1 MLVILGV
8 GWATPA
14 CQCQECESS
23 KRSSSS
29 FSSRFKYWP
38 RLERICLL
46 FHQTCVGVGA
56 RFCSTLGLLGSWS
69 FKQNSAE
76 ADLVRSCERG
86 WQMSQLFEQKW
97 CHLPFSFS
105 TPLRFFYFKKIF
117 LSEWNFYS
125 SVSGLVVQAA
135 WNFSSRSYG
144 RTLLEVSRTHFAILH
159 NVGIFSSPTRR

>member
-1 MLVILGV
+1 MCLVGYDLKMLVILGV

-86 WQMSQLFEQKW
+86 WQISSSLSKNGAIF
-97 CHLPFSFS
+97 LSVS
-105 TPLRFFYFKKIF
+105 LRHCGFFYLKKIF

-135 WNFSSRSYG
+135 
-144 RTLLEVSRTHFAILH
+144 
-159 NVGIFSSPTRR
+159 

>member
-1 MLVILGV
+1 MCLVGYDLKMLVILGV

-105 TPLRFFYFKKIF
+105 TPLRFFLFKKNILVRVEF
-117 LSEWNFYS
+117 L
-125 SVSGLVVQAA
+125 Q
-135 WNFSSRSYG
+135 FSQ
-144 RTLLEVSRTHFAILH
+144 RT
-159 NVGIFSSPTRR
+159 SSPGSVKFLITFLRAHPPRSF